1 MLLFFYALPLSS
13 AFPTSSIISSL
24 PLQLLLIFLYFD
36 LPPPAW
42 FLCLVPLFHR
52 RLLTQRPS
60 RLPQNLPPP
69 GTVSLQPIRDL
80 PKRPRLSE
88 HFLQF
93 GKIQRM
99 LVFSHVHLSVNGGI
113 GGRVYWITPRCMLR
127 PNWPSELPK
136 WSQIA
141 Y

>member
-13 AFPTSSIISSL
+13 AFPTSSIIYSL
-24 PLQLLLIFLYFD
+24 PLQLLLIFLPLLYFD
-36 LPPPAW
+36 LPLPAW

-60 RLPQNLPPP
+60 RLPQNPPPP

-80 PKRPRLSE
+80 PKRSRLGE

-99 LVFSHVHLSVNGGI
+99 LVYSHVQLSVNGGSE
-113 GGRVYWITPRCMLR
+113 GLGDEFTGLPRC
-127 PNWPSELPK
+127 
-136 WSQIA
+136 A
-141 Y
+141 C